1 MSSPADRIL
10 YTKKDFL
17 RIIHPEAQGSL
28 VLFFPWLLL
37 GTAGRALVLGQ
48 VLLVGS
54 QVTAETLDHLGV
66 FRREVLGFP
75 DILLQIV

>member
-10 YTKKDFL
+10 YTKKVIFADYP
-17 RIIHPEAQGSL
+17 PETEGSL

-37 GTAGRALVLGQ
+37 GTTGRPLVLGQ

-66 FRREVLGFP
+66 GRCEVLGFP
-75 DILLQIV
+75 NVLLQIV